1 MRGGGILGKIRG
13 LLRAYSEGLSAAGY
27 PQEVSGSPNTVSIVS
42 EQSMV
47 EPPSDPSAEGGEH
60 HVHVVDASP
69 KDDPAQ

>member
-1 MRGGGILGKIRG
+1 MACRW
-13 LLRAYSEGLSAAGY
+13 GY

-47 EPPSDPSAEGGEH
+47 EPPSDPSAEGGES

-69 KDDPAQ
+69 EDDPAQ